1 MKKTRRKPQEGDE
14 GKVGIE
20 EAALTNIHM
29 DKEAVERSRK
39 LYEKL
44 RAVLIA
50 ENPTY
55 REAKVAIQKL
65 DNDLRI
71 ETGAYISKKQVNDI
85 CTK

>member
-1 MKKTRRKPQEGDE
+1 MRERWELKKRHSQIYIWTKRR
-14 GKVGIE
+14 
-20 EAALTNIHM
+20 L
-29 DKEAVERSRK
+29 KE
-39 LYEKL
+39 
-44 RAVLIA
+44 A

-71 ETGAYISKKQVNDI
+71 ETGAYISKKRVNDI